1 MKKVVCLLL
10 SLCLCAALCVPALA
24 DTFKEDFQ
32 EELTEDEIRE
42 KIPKYFSWIRN
53 GSVDE
58 LHSPFNL
65 GKIEG
70 YLDYSYISRDT
81 SWTITHTGG
90 DDYKIFLY
98 VAVLDAEN
106 HQYYSDTTYS
116 LCEDG
121 VFRSMG
127 EDDDMSTIK
136 VLHSGDSATF
146 SFEQFIARE
155 TAVEAGH
162 EGRILDTGDGKY
174 VYCVTV
180 HLAEH
185 APGEYEP
192 IDESGVTEDGEVYAV
207 DYDYGVWVY
216 WMNYFMWN
224 EAEAQRIQAELS
236 GGQASTSPNPA
247 PDNAELKPDNATPE
261 ANSPEPQASGKQ
273 FADVSN
279 TAYYYDAVY
288 WALRQNIT
296 EGVTDTA
303 FSPND
308 ACTRAQILTFIWRYA
323 GKQEPSVSNP
333 FNDVS
338 ADNYYY
344 KAALWAYEKGMVSGT
359 AFNGDAPCTRAAAV
373 TYLWILAGRPD
384 TPIAG
389 DTMFADIGSMEHPEA
404 AAYAMKAGITKG
416 TTETTFSPDRICT
429 RAHIVTF
436 LNRYEQQFNGV

>member
-24 DTFKEDFQ
+24 DAFKEDFQ
-32 EELTEDEIRE
+32 DEFLTEDEIRE
-42 KIPKYFSWIRN
+42 KIPKYFSWVRD
-53 GSVDE
+53 GSADE
-58 LHSPFNL
+58 LNRPFKSDKTL
-65 GKIEG
+65 EG
-70 YLDYSYISRDT
+70 YPDYSYISRDA

-90 DDYKIFLY
+90 DDYEIRLY
-98 VAVLDAEN
+98 LEYLDTES
-106 HQYYSDTTYS
+106 HQDYGDTTYW

-121 VFRSMG
+121 VIRPYD
-127 EDDDMSTIK
+127 EQAKIK
-136 VLHSGDSATF
+136 VLHSGESATF
-146 SFEQFIARE
+146 SFQQLRE
-155 TAVEAGH
+155 TTGGAGN

-174 VYCVTV
+174 LYRVCV
-180 HLAEH
+180 HLSE
-185 APGEYEP
+185 PGEHGP
-192 IDESGVTEDGEVYAV
+192 GD
-207 DYDYGVWVY
+207 DYVVVEWAE
-216 WMNYFMWN
+216 YFMWN
-224 EAEAQRIQAELS
+224 EAEAQRMKAELG
-236 GGQASTSPNPA
+236 GGQASGNPAPA
-247 PDNAELKPDNATPE
+247 PDNAEPKPDNAAPE

-279 TAYYYDAVY
+279 TAYYHDAVY

-323 GKQEPSVSNP
+323 GKQEPGVSNP

-338 ADNYYY
+338 ADDYYY

-359 AFNGDAPCTRAAAV
+359 AFNGDTPCDRAAAV

-404 AAYAMKAGITKG
+404 VAYAMQTGITKG
-416 TTETTFSPDRICT
+416 TTETTFSPDRVCT

-436 LNRYEQQFNGV
+436 LNRYEQQFKGV

>member
-90 DDYKIFLY
+90 DDYEILLY
-98 VAVLDAEN
+98 MECLDTES
-106 HQYYSDTTYS
+106 HSYYGDTTYW

-121 VFRSMG
+121 AFRPSYD
-127 EDDDMSTIK
+127 EQAKFK

-174 VYCVTV
+174 IYRVTV
-180 HLAEH
+180 HLSE
-185 APGEYEP
+185 PGEHEP
-192 IDESGVTEDGEVYAV
+192 GDDDVVVEWSE
-207 DYDYGVWVY
+207 
-216 WMNYFMWN
+216 YFMWN
-224 EAEAQRIQAELS
+224 EAEAQRMKAELG
-236 GGQASTSPNPA
+236 GGQASDSPAPA
-247 PDNAELKPDNATPE
+247 PDNAEPEPDNTAPE
-261 ANSPEPQASGKQ
+261 TNSPEPETSGKQ
-273 FADVSN
+273 FADVLN
-279 TAYYYDAVY
+279 TAYYYNAVY

-296 EGVTDTA
+296 EGTTDTT

-308 ACTRAQILTFIWRYA
+308 ACVRAQVLTFIWRYA
-323 GKQEPSVSNP
+323 GKPEPTISNP

-359 AFNGDAPCTRAAAV
+359 AFNGDTPCTRAAAV

-389 DTMFADIGSMEHPEA
+389 NTMFADIGSMEHPEA
-404 AAYAMKAGITKG
+404 VAYAMEKGITKG

-436 LNRYEQQFNGV
+436 LNRYEQQFKSV